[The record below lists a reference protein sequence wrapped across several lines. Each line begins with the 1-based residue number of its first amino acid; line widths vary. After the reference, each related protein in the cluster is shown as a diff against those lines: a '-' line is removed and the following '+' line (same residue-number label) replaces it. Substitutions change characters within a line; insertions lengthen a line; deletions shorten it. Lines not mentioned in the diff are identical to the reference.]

1 MNMTGM
7 STQGGMMGN
16 AGGLLGF
23 GNSAAY
29 IPMRPGVDPMRRS
42 ANTGPMQTLVRNQI
56 QAMPKGMLMPDP
68 RAMMPTPMGGNQYV
82 PNGPIGAGQSFIGA
96 GQSFIAGNMGGL
108 TGMPLGQF
116 SDPMTRK
123 RVV

>member
-16 AGGLLGF
+16 TGGLLGF

-29 IPMRPGVDPMRRS
+29 IPMRPGVDPMRRN
-42 ANTGPMQTLVRNQI
+42 ANAGPMQTLVRNQM

-68 RAMMPTPMGGNQYV
+68 NAMMTPPMGGNQYV
-82 PNGPIGAGQSFIGA
+82 SNGPIGA

-108 TGMPLGQF
+108 AGMPMGQF

-123 RVV
+123 KVF